1 MNEFDLFSNEFPRI
15 PPFSLDPLLSFCGY
29 FVFALFVMIDLVIF
43 MDYDLL
49 IVLMSDLGRGGVM
62 KK

>member
-1 MNEFDLFSNEFPRI
+1 MNFRGSL
-15 PPFSLDPLLSFCGY
+15 PFSLDPLLSFCGY

-62 KK
+62 KE